1 MKICVIGTGYVGLVA
16 AACLAETGNSVTGAD
31 IIEKKI
37 SLLNHGTVPIYEP
50 GLEELIRKNQRSGR
64 LEFTTDVGAA
74 VRASEVAFIAVGTP
88 QDEDGSADLRH
99 VLAVAVTIGKHMA
112 REMVIVNK
120 STVPVGTAARVSA
133 AIAKHAKFPAHVVSN
148 PEFLKEGA
156 ALEDFMK
163 PDRIVIGA
171 ESEHAKSVMTDLYS
185 PFSRQG
191 NKVVFMEVRS
201 AELTKYAANAM
212 LATRISFMNEI
223 ANLCEAVGANVDEV
237 RVGIG
242 TDRRIGPAFLFPG
255 PGYGGSCFPKD
266 VKALAK
272 TASEHGTS
280 LRIIEAVEQVN
291 DSQKHVV
298 SKKLAQAL
306 GGLEGKRIALWGLAF
321 KPRTDDM
328 RDAPSLTII
337 EDLLSGGAS
346 VIGHDPVAMDEAR
359 RRLGSRITM
368 ATDEYSAIEGADAL
382 AVITDWHEY
391 RHPDF
396 ERIKSALRTPV
407 IVDGRNLYSVD
418 RMKAMGFTYLSIGRM

>member
-37 SLLNHGTVPIYEP
+37 SLLNHGTVPIYEL

-171 ESEHAKSVMTDLYS
+171 ESEHGKSVMTDLYS

-237 RVGIG
+237 RVGIS
-242 TDRRIGPAFLFPG
+242 TDRRIGPAFLFPR
-255 PGYGGSCFPKD
+255 PGS
-266 VKALAK
+266 
-272 TASEHGTS
+272 
-280 LRIIEAVEQVN
+280 
-291 DSQKHVV
+291 
-298 SKKLAQAL
+298 
-306 GGLEGKRIALWGLAF
+306 
-321 KPRTDDM
+321 
-328 RDAPSLTII
+328 
-337 EDLLSGGAS
+337 
-346 VIGHDPVAMDEAR
+346 
-359 RRLGSRITM
+359 
-368 ATDEYSAIEGADAL
+368 
-382 AVITDWHEY
+382 
-391 RHPDF
+391 
-396 ERIKSALRTPV
+396 
-407 IVDGRNLYSVD
+407 
-418 RMKAMGFTYLSIGRM
+418 